1 MPRLALAAAAA
12 ATASF
17 PLLGAASWGHAA
29 LAFAGIALAAL
40 ASSRGRA
47 ARAGS
52 PAAGETADPPGAA
65 LGPSVAS
72 LVAALPEPCI
82 LVDRRGVVV
91 RHNAPARDAA
101 PAIRTGDPLSFV
113 LRAPALNEAVAA
125 ALGGTGPAR
134 LVHEQRVP
142 VERWFDATVSPLRL
156 DGAEAPSHALI
167 TMHDRSG
174 QERLERLRADFVANA
189 SHELRTPLA
198 SLSGF
203 IETLQGPA
211 RDDEAA
217 RERFLEI
224 MRAQAVR
231 MSRLI
236 DDLLSLS
243 RIELNAHVR
252 PVDLVDWR
260 AVTLQTLDA
269 LGPLARENGVAIE
282 AELGPAPV
290 LVRGDRDELYRI
302 SENLIENAIKY
313 GAPGGTVSVRL
324 RHAPAGEG
332 APAMVA
338 LDVVDRGP
346 GISEEHLPRLTE
358 RFYRV
363 DDAASRAKGG
373 TGLGLAIVKHILA
386 RHRGRLEI
394 ASRPGEGARF
404 TALVEPAAEPPAS

>member
-1 MPRLALAAAAA
+1 
-12 ATASF
+12 
-17 PLLGAASWGHAA
+17 LGQASWGHAA
-29 LAFAGIALAAL
+29 LALAAVGAAALAAAL
-40 ASSRGRA
+40 PGEARRGRLTRDGGGEPA
-47 ARAGS
+47 RRTLDARA
-52 PAAGETADPPGAA
+52 
-65 LGPSVAS
+65 AS
-72 LVAALPEPCI
+72 LVAALPEPSI
-82 LVDRRGVVV
+82 VVSRKGVVV
-91 RHNAPARDAA
+91 MHNEAARDPA

-113 LRAPALNEAVAA
+113 LRAPDLNAAVAA
-125 ALGGTGPAR
+125 VLAGGPPAR
-134 LVHEQRVP
+134 VPFEQRVP
-142 VERWFDATVSPLRL
+142 VERWFDATVSPVRL
-156 DGAEAPSHALI
+156 DGTDLPDYAVVTLI
-167 TMHDRSG
+167 DRSG

-224 MRAQAVR
+224 MRAQAMR

-252 PVDLVDWR
+252 PVDTVDWR
-260 AVTLQTLDA
+260 SVTLQTLDA

-282 AELGPAPV
+282 AELGAAAV
-290 LVRGDRDELYRI
+290 LVRGDRDELYRV

-313 GAPGGTVSVRL
+313 GGSGGPVSVRL
-324 RHAPAGEG
+324 RRQPPGEG

-338 LDVVDRGP
+338 LDVLDRGP
-346 GISEEHLPRLTE
+346 GIPEEHLPRLTE

-404 TALVEPAAEPPAS
+404 TALVEPADEPPAR